1 MKLPS
6 KTDIIM
12 HLLVL
17 ACLWPALAWAQIP
30 PPPSPPRLVNDLA
43 GVLGNTQELEDSLEA
58 FARHTGNQ
66 IVVITVSDL
75 GGYEPW
81 EYAQQV
87 GQQWGVGGKK
97 FNNGMVVLVKPKTAS
112 SNGRAFIAT
121 GYGLEGALTDA
132 TCTQIV
138 NREMIPHFKENDY
151 AGGVWQAVSVL
162 MPIAAGEYSE
172 EQYVGDDNVAND
184 VFDALLVIFILVIIF
199 IIISASKSGN
209 SGGNNRGGDTGTWG
223 GPIIWGGGSSSWGSS
238 SGSGWSGGGGFGG
251 FGGGGFG
258 GGGGGGSW

>member
-6 KTDIIM
+6 KTDILT
-12 HLLVL
+12 HLFVL
-17 ACLWPALAWAQIP
+17 LCLWPVLAWAEIP
-30 PPPSPPRLVNDLA
+30 SPPTPPRLVNDFA
-43 GVLGNTQELEDSLEA
+43 GVLGNTQALEDSLAA

-66 IVVITVSDL
+66 IVVITVNDL
-75 GGYEPW
+75 DGYEPW

-97 FNNGMVVLVKPKTAS
+97 FNNGLVVLVKPKTPT

-151 AGGVWQAVSVL
+151 QGGVWQAVRVL

-172 EQYVGDDNVAND
+172 EQYLDNDDDAND
-184 VFDALLVIFILVIIF
+184 VFNALLVIFILVF
-199 IIISASKSGN
+199 ILVVSSASH
-209 SGGNNRGGDTGTWG
+209 GGGSNDSNRGGNTGTWG
-223 GPIIWGGGSSSWGSS
+223 GPIIWGGGSSNWGSS
-238 SGSGWSGGGGFGG
+238 SGSSWGGGGFGG
-251 FGGGGFG
+251 FGGGSFG

>member
-1 MKLPS
+1 MRLPS
-6 KTDIIM
+6 KTDI
-12 HLLVL
+12 LLRVFAL
-17 ACLWPALAWAQIP
+17 LLLWPLMAWGQVP
-30 PPPSPPRLVNDLA
+30 PAPSPPRLVNDLA
-43 GVLGNTQELEDSLEA
+43 GVLGDTHELEDTLAA

-66 IVVITVSDL
+66 IVVLTVSDL

-97 FNNGMVVLVKPKTAS
+97 FNNGLVVLIKPKTAS

-138 NREMIPHFKENDY
+138 NREMIPAFKENDY
-151 AGGVWQAVSVL
+151 AGGVWNAVRVL

-172 EQYVGDDNVAND
+172 EQYVDSGEEELTAGEIM
-184 VFDALLVIFILVIIF
+184 LVILILVIIF
-199 IIISASKSGN
+199 VFVTASMGN
-209 SGGNNRGGDTGTWG
+209 NQGGRGSGGSTGTWG
-223 GPIIWGGGSSSWGSS
+223 GPIIFGSGGSSSWGGS
-238 SGSGWSGGGGFGG
+238 SGGFGGGFGG
-251 FGGGGFG
+251 FGGGSFG